1 MQFGNATIITPADN
15 PVQYDPDW
23 RSTFAAAMIDYPAA
37 RLDHEY
43 LVYKKDEYIRKH
55 AEYIRASRE
64 GRVLSKEQKH
74 YRLASTWF
82 QGNRPS
88 DAKFKIEPLLLTPV
102 GFDII
107 SLDIGGGV
115 VDPEVFK
122 VYERLYFN
130 VRLDGGKMHPSC
142 QLRTFFATPDGPPGP
157 LTPVETVWK
166 AVGANL
172 GYDALASMWL
182 WSDAHGIT
190 NKGPEYLLQELWRVA
205 QATVMSDI
213 YSRRVDHLNLSM
225 LMGRIT
231 DHERMRRE
239 LAGASTE
246 GTDTL
251 KVMLGIL
258 AMTKPDLISAAKD
271 TDEEV
276 VLTQAIRSRLAAQKQ
291 IDTQGLADRG
301 SELGAEAVNELIGGH
316 FKKEKE

>member
-1 MQFGNATIITPADN
+1 MQFGNATIITPLDN

-23 RSTFAAAMIDYPAA
+23 RNSFAVAALDYPDAKIDSEFQCYRKDEHIQRHIAYLKAA
-37 RLDHEY
+37 RNDRTLTPD
-43 LVYKKDEYIRKH
+43 
-55 AEYIRASRE
+55 
-64 GRVLSKEQKH
+64 QKL
-74 YRLASTWF
+74 YRLASTWY
-82 QGNRPS
+82 QGTRS
-88 DAKFKIEPLLLTPV
+88 ADTKFKIEPLLLTPV
-102 GFDII
+102 SFDII

-130 VRLDGGKMHPSC
+130 VRLDDGKMHPSC
-142 QLRTFFATPDGPPGP
+142 QLRTYFATPDGPPGP
-157 LTPVETVWK
+157 TTPVETVWR

-182 WSDAHGIT
+182 WSDAHGLG

-205 QATVMSDI
+205 QATVMGDI

-239 LAGASTE
+239 TAATGGEA
-246 GTDTL
+246 TDTL
-251 KVMLGIL
+251 KVMLGML
-258 AMTKPDLISAAKD
+258 AMTKPELIAAAKD

-276 VLTQAIRSRLAAQKQ
+276 VLTASIRNRIAAQRN
-291 IDTQGLADRG
+291 ISTQSLEDRG
-301 SELGAEAVNELIGGH
+301 ALAGAEGLTKLIGDN
-316 FKKEKE
+316 FKKQGE